1 MVERRKTDGHC
12 VGHGSQ
18 GSCSPNNQANFPS
31 ERKNKTQNCVFLSSK
46 HLVFLFCVDGGS
58 MLCQL
63 LELSMQTRP
72 FVSLVVVVLFLYLK
86 TFHLFSWT
94 NSSHY
99 NSDDSC
105 SLLSLSSGP
114 ASFSSGTR
122 RREDHYERI
131 GGLAQLFCWLQQT
144 RGGRFLSSPNTTAQL
159 VPSLFLLIPYWYEWP
174 LRSCW
179 CLYMSYTV
187 SLLHSPRSPGNCIH
201 WHDVFSLVLSL
212 YNRRGHDNAHSYN
225 YNV

>member
-18 GSCSPNNQANFPS
+18 GSCSQNNQANLPS
-31 ERKNKTQNCVFLSSK
+31 ERKHKTQNCVFLSSK

-131 GGLAQLFCWLQQT
+131 GGLAQLF
-144 RGGRFLSSPNTTAQL
+144 
-159 VPSLFLLIPYWYEWP
+159 LLIAADKRRKILIFSQYYYTARPVPVSTDTLLIRVAPP
-174 LRSCW
+174 L
-179 CLYMSYTV
+179 
-187 SLLHSPRSPGNCIH
+187 LLM
-201 WHDVFSLVLSL
+201 SL
-212 YNRRGHDNAHSYN
+212 YVVHGKPLTFAAQPW
-225 YNV
+225 